1 MNSAPAEAAY
11 QQTLKES
18 SYNACFLIPCFNH
31 GATMPT
37 VVSSLL
43 KFELPIIIVDD
54 GSELA
59 TKQFLTPLADNPS
72 VTLVTLEQNQGK
84 GGAVKAGIKRA
95 QELGF
100 SHTIQI
106 DADGQHDLDALPA
119 LIQASQ
125 AKPQRLISGQP
136 VYDESVPKARLYG
149 RYATHIWVW
158 IETLSLSIKDS
169 MCGFRAYPIDKTQT
183 VLNKYDVGSRMDFDI
198 EILVRLY
205 WEGCDIDFIETR
217 VIYPENGISHFDAL
231 WDNVKISWMHTRL
244 FFGML
249 PRAPK
254 LIARHFKSDSA
265 ESLSATE
272 SLSAAK
278 SLPAEN
284 SQGSSANSKQ
294 INSKQK
300 GSEQPHWS
308 RTQERGTVLGIKLLL
323 AVYTLLGR
331 GVFNLILRGVMRY
344 YHLTGKRAR
353 NASEQYL
360 FQLKAYAEQQNIELP
375 TELTSYNHLLS
386 FGHTMLDKLAAWKGD
401 FSADNLTIHG
411 QEQFESMVANQQGV
425 LILGSHLGNIE
436 LCRALGRRHS
446 NIKINA
452 LVFTEHA
459 ERFNSVMKA
468 VNPQSDLNLIQVTS
482 MGPDTAILLQQKLE
496 QGEWIVIVGDRTST
510 SKESRSVWAE
520 FLGKEAPFPQGPFM
534 LASILKAP
542 VFLLFGLRDDT
553 QSKPHFNV
561 YFEHFSDKIELPRK
575 TREQSLQQV
584 VQKYANRLQH
594 YTLKAPLQWY
604 NFFNFWTLSNQHHDE
619 KESK

>member
-1 MNSAPAEAAY
+1 MNSAPIESTS
-11 QQTLKES
+11 QHQTKES

-31 GATMPT
+31 GATMPA
-37 VVSSLL
+37 VVSSLHH
-43 KFELPIIIVDD
+43 FELPIIIVDD

-59 TKQFLTPLADNPS
+59 TKQFLAPLADSPS

-100 SHTIQI
+100 SHAIQI
-106 DADGQHDLDALPA
+106 DADGQHDLEALPA

-125 AKPQRLISGQP
+125 DKPQRLISGQP

-169 MCGFRAYPIDKTQT
+169 MCGFRAYPINQTQA
-183 VLNKYDVGSRMDFDI
+183 VLSKYDVGSRMDFDI

-205 WEGCDIDFIETR
+205 WEGCDIDFVETR

-249 PRAPK
+249 PRSPK
-254 LIARHFKSDSA
+254 LIARHFKSTSA
-265 ESLSATE
+265 EDGQKQDSST
-272 SLSAAK
+272 
-278 SLPAEN
+278 
-284 SQGSSANSKQ
+284 GSN
-294 INSKQK
+294 NNE
-300 GSEQPHWS
+300 SEQPHWS

-323 AVYTLLGR
+323 TVYTLLGR

-375 TELTSYNHLLS
+375 AELTSYNHLLS

-411 QEQFESMVANQQGV
+411 QDQFESMVANNQGV

-534 LASILKAP
+534 LASVLKAP
-542 VFLLFGLRDDT
+542 VFLLFGLRDDS

-584 VQKYANRLQH
+584 VQKYADRLQH

-604 NFFNFWTLSNQHHDE
+604 NFFNFWTLSKHHDE

>member
-1 MNSAPAEAAY
+1 MNSTPVEANS
-11 QQTLKES
+11 QHQTKES

-31 GATMPT
+31 GATMPA

-43 KFELPIIIVDD
+43 NFELPIIIVDD
-54 GSELA
+54 GSELE
-59 TKQFLTPLADNPS
+59 TKQFLTPLADSPS

-100 SHTIQI
+100 SHAIQI
-106 DADGQHDLDALPA
+106 DADGQHDLEALPA

-125 AKPQRLISGQP
+125 NKPQRLISGQP

-169 MCGFRAYPIDKTQT
+169 MCGFRAYPINQTQT

-205 WEGCDIDFIETR
+205 WEGCDIDFVETR

-254 LIARHFKSDSA
+254 LIARHFKSTSA
-265 ESLSATE
+265 EDGQNQDSRA
-272 SLSAAK
+272 
-278 SLPAEN
+278 
-284 SQGSSANSKQ
+284 GSN
-294 INSKQK
+294 NND
-300 GSEQPHWS
+300 SEQPHWS

-323 AVYTLLGR
+323 AIYTLLGR

-411 QEQFESMVANQQGV
+411 QDQFESMVANKQGV

-534 LASILKAP
+534 LASVLKAP
-542 VFLLFGLRDDT
+542 VFLLFGLRDDS

-584 VQKYANRLQH
+584 VQKYADRLQH

-604 NFFNFWTLSNQHHDE
+604 NFFNFWTLSKHHDE

>member
-1 MNSAPAEAAY
+1 MNSAPIEAVS

-18 SYNACFLIPCFNH
+18 NYKACFLIPCFNH
-31 GATMPT
+31 GATMPA
-37 VVSSLL
+37 VVSSLHH
-43 KFELPIIIVDD
+43 FELPIIIVDD
-54 GSELA
+54 GSELT
-59 TKQFLTPLADNPS
+59 TKQFLAPLAENS
-72 VTLVTLEQNQGK
+72 NVTLVTLEQNQGK
-84 GGAVKAGIKRA
+84 GGAVKAGIKKA
-95 QELGF
+95 QQLGF
-100 SHTIQI
+100 SHAIQI
-106 DADGQHDLDALPA
+106 DADGQHDLEALPA
-119 LIQASQ
+119 LVEASQ

-136 VYDESVPKARLYG
+136 VYDDSVPKARLYG

-205 WEGCDIDFIETR
+205 WEGCDIDFVETR

-265 ESLSATE
+265 KSGQNQDSLAESNKNE
-272 SLSAAK
+272 
-278 SLPAEN
+278 
-284 SQGSSANSKQ
+284 
-294 INSKQK
+294 
-300 GSEQPHWS
+300 SEQPHWS

-375 TELTSYNHLLS
+375 AELTSYNHLLS

-401 FSADNLTIHG
+401 FSVDNLTIHG
-411 QEQFESMVANQQGV
+411 QDQFESMVENQQGV

-534 LASILKAP
+534 LASVLKAP
-542 VFLLFGLRDDT
+542 VFLLFGLRDDS

-584 VQKYANRLQH
+584 VQKYANRLEH

-604 NFFNFWTLSNQHHDE
+604 NFFNFWTLSKHHDE

>member
-1 MNSAPAEAAY
+1 MNSAPIEAVSQHLA
-11 QQTLKES
+11 KES
-18 SYNACFLIPCFNH
+18 SYKACFLVPCFNH
-31 GATMPT
+31 GATMPA

-43 KFELPIIIVDD
+43 DFELPIIIVDD
-54 GSELA
+54 GSELT
-59 TKQFLTPLADNPS
+59 TKQFLTPLAENS
-72 VTLVTLEQNQGK
+72 NVTLVTLEQNQGK
-84 GGAVKAGIKRA
+84 GGAVKAGIKKA
-95 QELGF
+95 QQLGF
-100 SHTIQI
+100 SHVIQI

-119 LIQASQ
+119 LIGASQ
-125 AKPQRLISGQP
+125 THPQRLISGQP

-169 MCGFRAYPIDKTQT
+169 MCGFRAYPITQTQT

-205 WEGCDIDFIETR
+205 WEGCDIDFVETR
-217 VIYPENGISHFDAL
+217 VIYPENGVSHFDAL

-265 ESLSATE
+265 DNNQSSSTDSESQA
-272 SLSAAK
+272 
-278 SLPAEN
+278 
-284 SQGSSANSKQ
+284 
-294 INSKQK
+294 
-300 GSEQPHWS
+300 SEQPHWS

-375 TELTSYNHLLS
+375 AELTSYNHLLS

-534 LASILKAP
+534 LASVLKAP
-542 VFLLFGLRDDT
+542 VFLLFGLRDDS
-553 QSKPHFNV
+553 QAKPHFNV

-604 NFFNFWTLSNQHHDE
+604 NFFNFWTLSKHHDE

>member
-1 MNSAPAEAAY
+1 MNSTPVEANS
-11 QQTLKES
+11 QHQTKES
-18 SYNACFLIPCFNH
+18 SYNTCFLIPCFNH
-31 GATMPT
+31 GATMPA

-43 KFELPIIIVDD
+43 NFELPIIIVDD
-54 GSELA
+54 GSELE
-59 TKQFLTPLADNPS
+59 TKQFLTPLADSPS

-100 SHTIQI
+100 SHAIQI
-106 DADGQHDLDALPA
+106 DADGQHDLEALPA

-125 AKPQRLISGQP
+125 TKPQHLISGQP

-205 WEGCDIDFIETR
+205 WEGCDIDFVETR

-254 LIARHFKSDSA
+254 LIARHFKSASA
-265 ESLSATE
+265 KNLS
-272 SLSAAK
+272 
-278 SLPAEN
+278 AEN
-284 SQGSSANSKQ
+284 SQDSSADSRQVNSEQ
-294 INSKQK
+294 I

-360 FQLKAYAEQQNIELP
+360 FQLKAYSEQQNIELP
-375 TELTSYNHLLS
+375 AELTSYNHLLS

-401 FSADNLTIHG
+401 FSVDNLSIHG
-411 QEQFESMVANQQGV
+411 QEQFESMVANKQGV

-534 LASILKAP
+534 LASVLKAP
-542 VFLLFGLRDDT
+542 VFLLFGLRDDS

-584 VQKYANRLQH
+584 VQKYADRLQH

-604 NFFNFWTLSNQHHDE
+604 NFFNFWTLSKHHDE

>member
-1 MNSAPAEAAY
+1 MNSAPIEAVS
-11 QQTLKES
+11 QQNLKES
-18 SYNACFLIPCFNH
+18 SYKACFLIPCFNH
-31 GATMPT
+31 GATMPA
-37 VVSSLL
+37 VVSSLHH
-43 KFELPIIIVDD
+43 FELPIIIVDD
-54 GSELA
+54 GSELV
-59 TKQFLTPLADNPS
+59 TKQFLAPLAENS
-72 VTLVTLEQNQGK
+72 NVTLVTLEQNQGK
-84 GGAVKAGIKRA
+84 GGAVKAGIKKA
-95 QELGF
+95 QQLGF
-100 SHTIQI
+100 SHAIQI
-106 DADGQHDLDALPA
+106 DADGQHDLEALPA

-125 AKPQRLISGQP
+125 DKPQRLISGQP

-169 MCGFRAYPIDKTQT
+169 MCGFRAYPINQTQT
-183 VLNKYDVGSRMDFDI
+183 VLDKYDVGSRMDFDI

-205 WEGCDIDFIETR
+205 WEGCDIDFVETR

-254 LIARHFKSDSA
+254 LISRHFKSDSA
-265 ESLSATE
+265 KKLSA
-272 SLSAAK
+272 
-278 SLPAEN
+278 EN
-284 SQGSSANSKQ
+284 NQDSSADSRQVNSEQ
-294 INSKQK
+294 I

-375 TELTSYNHLLS
+375 AELTSYNHLLS

-401 FSADNLTIHG
+401 FSVDNLSIHG
-411 QEQFESMVANQQGV
+411 QEQFESMVANKQGV

-534 LASILKAP
+534 LASVLKAP
-542 VFLLFGLRDDT
+542 VFLLFGLRDDS

-584 VQKYANRLQH
+584 VQKYADRLEH

-604 NFFNFWTLSNQHHDE
+604 NFFNFWTLSKHHDE
-619 KESK
+619 KKSK

>member
-1 MNSAPAEAAY
+1 MNSAPIEAVS
-11 QQTLKES
+11 QQNLKES
-18 SYNACFLIPCFNH
+18 SYKACFLIPCFNH
-31 GATMPT
+31 GATMPS
-37 VVSSLL
+37 VVSSLHH
-43 KFELPIIIVDD
+43 FELPIIIVDD
-54 GSELA
+54 GSELT
-59 TKQFLTPLADNPS
+59 TKQFLAPLAENS
-72 VTLVTLEQNQGK
+72 NVTLVTLEQNQGK
-84 GGAVKAGIKRA
+84 GGAVKAGIKKA
-95 QELGF
+95 QQLGF
-100 SHTIQI
+100 SHAIQI
-106 DADGQHDLDALPA
+106 DADGQHDLEALPA
-119 LIQASQ
+119 LVEASQ

-136 VYDESVPKARLYG
+136 VYDDSVPKARLYG

-205 WEGCDIDFIETR
+205 WEGCDIDFVETR

-265 ESLSATE
+265 KSGQNQDSLAESNKNE
-272 SLSAAK
+272 
-278 SLPAEN
+278 
-284 SQGSSANSKQ
+284 
-294 INSKQK
+294 
-300 GSEQPHWS
+300 SEQPHWS

-375 TELTSYNHLLS
+375 AELTSYNHLLS

-401 FSADNLTIHG
+401 FSVDNLTIHG
-411 QEQFESMVANQQGV
+411 QDQFESMVENQQGV

-534 LASILKAP
+534 LASVLKAP
-542 VFLLFGLRDDT
+542 VFLLFGLRDDS
-553 QSKPHFNV
+553 QPKPHFNV

-584 VQKYANRLQH
+584 VQKYANRLEH

-604 NFFNFWTLSNQHHDE
+604 NFFNFWTLSKHHDE

>member
-1 MNSAPAEAAY
+1 MNSAEATS
-11 QQTLKES
+11 QHQTKES

-31 GATMPT
+31 GATMPA

-43 KFELPIIIVDD
+43 NFELPIIIVDD
-54 GSELA
+54 GSELE
-59 TKQFLTPLADNPS
+59 TKQFLTPLADSPS

-100 SHTIQI
+100 SHAIQI

-125 AKPQRLISGQP
+125 TKPQHLISGQP

-205 WEGCDIDFIETR
+205 WEGCDIDFVETR

-265 ESLSATE
+265 KKLSAD
-272 SLSAAK
+272 
-278 SLPAEN
+278 N
-284 SQGSSANSKQ
+284 SQDSSADSRQVNSEQ
-294 INSKQK
+294 I
-300 GSEQPHWS
+300 GSDQPHWS

-360 FQLKAYAEQQNIELP
+360 FQLKACAEQQNIELP
-375 TELTSYNHLLS
+375 AELTSYNHLLS

-401 FSADNLTIHG
+401 FSVDNLSIHG

-534 LASILKAP
+534 LASVLKAP
-542 VFLLFGLRDDT
+542 VFLLFGLRDDS

-584 VQKYANRLQH
+584 VQKYANRLEH

-604 NFFNFWTLSNQHHDE
+604 NFFNFWTLSKHHDE

>member
-1 MNSAPAEAAY
+1 MNSAPIEAVS
-11 QQTLKES
+11 QQDLKES
-18 SYNACFLIPCFNH
+18 NYKACFLIPCFNH
-31 GATMPT
+31 GATVPS

-43 KFELPIIIVDD
+43 NFELPIIIVDD

-59 TKQFLTPLADNPS
+59 TKQFLTPLAESPN

-100 SHTIQI
+100 SHAIQI
-106 DADGQHDLDALPA
+106 DADGQHDLDALPT

-136 VYDESVPKARLYG
+136 IYDDSVPKARLYG

-265 ESLSATE
+265 ESLSAAE
-272 SLSAAK
+272 NLSAAK

-294 INSKQK
+294 VHSKQK

-401 FSADNLTIHG
+401 FSVDNLTIHG
-411 QEQFESMVANQQGV
+411 QDQFESMVENQQGV

-534 LASILKAP
+534 LASVLKAP
-542 VFLLFGLRDDT
+542 VFLLFGLRDDSK
-553 QSKPHFNV
+553 SKPHFNV

-584 VQKYANRLQH
+584 VQKYANRLEH

-604 NFFNFWTLSNQHHDE
+604 NFFNFWTLSKHHDE

>member
-1 MNSAPAEAAY
+1 MNSAPIEAVS

-18 SYNACFLIPCFNH
+18 SYKACFLIPCFNH
-31 GATMPT
+31 GATMPA

-43 KFELPIIIVDD
+43 EFELPIIVVDD
-54 GSELA
+54 GSELT
-59 TKQFLTPLADNPS
+59 TKQFLTPLSDSPS

-95 QELGF
+95 QDLGF
-100 SHTIQI
+100 SHAIQI

-125 AKPQRLISGQP
+125 DKPQHLISGQP
-136 VYDESVPKARLYG
+136 IYDESVPKARLYG

-169 MCGFRAYPIDKTQT
+169 MCGFRAYPINQTQA

-205 WEGCDIDFIETR
+205 WEGCDIDFVETR

-254 LIARHFKSDSA
+254 LIARHFKSTSVSNLTS
-265 ESLSATE
+265 EHQQPQNT
-272 SLSAAK
+272 
-278 SLPAEN
+278 
-284 SQGSSANSKQ
+284 SKDT
-294 INSKQK
+294 
-300 GSEQPHWS
+300 EQPHWS

-323 AVYTLLGR
+323 AIYTLLGR

-375 TELTSYNHLLS
+375 AQLTSYKHLLS

-401 FSADNLTIHG
+401 FSVDNLTIHG
-411 QEQFESMVANQQGV
+411 HEQFESMVENKQGI

-446 NIKINA
+446 HIKINA

-534 LASILKAP
+534 LASVLKAP
-542 VFLLFGLRDDT
+542 VFLLFGLRDDS
-553 QSKPHFNV
+553 QAKPHFNV

-604 NFFNFWTLSNQHHDE
+604 NFFNFWTLSKHHDE

>member
-1 MNSAPAEAAY
+1 MNSAPIEAVS
-11 QQTLKES
+11 QPTLKES
-18 SYNACFLIPCFNH
+18 NYNACFLIPCFNH
-31 GATMPT
+31 GTTMPA
-37 VVSSLL
+37 VVSSLHH
-43 KFELPIIIVDD
+43 FELPIIIVDD

-59 TKQFLTPLADNPS
+59 TKQFLTPLAESPN

-100 SHTIQI
+100 SHAIQI
-106 DADGQHDLDALPA
+106 DADGQHDLEALPA
-119 LIQASQ
+119 LVEASQ

-136 VYDESVPKARLYG
+136 IYDDSVPKARLYG

-169 MCGFRAYPIDKTQT
+169 MCGFRAYPIDKTQI

-205 WEGCDIDFIETR
+205 WEGCDIDFVETR

-265 ESLSATE
+265 KSGQNQDSLAESNKKE
-272 SLSAAK
+272 
-278 SLPAEN
+278 
-284 SQGSSANSKQ
+284 
-294 INSKQK
+294 
-300 GSEQPHWS
+300 SEQPHWS

-331 GVFNLILRGVMRY
+331 GVFNLILRCVMRY

-360 FQLKAYAEQQNIELP
+360 FQLKAYAEQQSIELP
-375 TELTSYNHLLS
+375 AELTSYNHLLS

-401 FSADNLTIHG
+401 FSVDNLTIHG
-411 QEQFESMVANQQGV
+411 QNQFESMVENQQGV

-534 LASILKAP
+534 LASVLKAP
-542 VFLLFGLRDDT
+542 VFLLFGLRDDS

-584 VQKYANRLQH
+584 VQKYADRLEH

-604 NFFNFWTLSNQHHDE
+604 NFFNFWTLSKHHDE

>member
-1 MNSAPAEAAY
+1 MNSAPVEATS
-11 QQTLKES
+11 QHPTKES
-18 SYNACFLIPCFNH
+18 SYKACFLIPCFNH
-31 GATMPT
+31 GATMSA
-37 VVSSLL
+37 VVSSLHH
-43 KFELPIIIVDD
+43 FELPIIIVDD
-54 GSELA
+54 GSELT
-59 TKQFLTPLADNPS
+59 TKQLLAPLAEHSN

-84 GGAVKAGIKRA
+84 GDAVKAGIKKA
-95 QELGF
+95 QQLGF
-100 SHTIQI
+100 SHAIQI
-106 DADGQHDLDALPA
+106 DADGQHDLEALPT
-119 LIQASQ
+119 LIEASQ

-169 MCGFRAYPIDKTQT
+169 MCGFRAYPINQTQA
-183 VLNKYDVGSRMDFDI
+183 VLSKYDVGSRMDFDI

-205 WEGCDIDFIETR
+205 WEGCDIDFVETR

-265 ESLSATE
+265 DNNQSLSTDSEPQA
-272 SLSAAK
+272 
-278 SLPAEN
+278 
-284 SQGSSANSKQ
+284 
-294 INSKQK
+294 
-300 GSEQPHWS
+300 SEQPHWS

-323 AVYTLLGR
+323 AIYTLLGR

-375 TELTSYNHLLS
+375 AELTSYNHLLS

-401 FSADNLTIHG
+401 FSAENLTIHG
-411 QEQFESMVANQQGV
+411 QDQFENMVANQQGV

-510 SKESRSVWAE
+510 SKEGRSVWAE

-534 LASILKAP
+534 LASVLKAP
-542 VFLLFGLRDDT
+542 VFLLFGLRDDS
-553 QSKPHFNV
+553 QAKPHFNV
-561 YFEHFSDKIELPRK
+561 YFEHFSDRIELPRK
-575 TREQSLQQV
+575 TREQSLKQV
-584 VQKYANRLQH
+584 VQQYADRLQH

-604 NFFNFWTLSNQHHDE
+604 NFFNFWTLSKHHDE

>member
-1 MNSAPAEAAY
+1 MNSAPIEAVS
-11 QQTLKES
+11 QQNLKES
-18 SYNACFLIPCFNH
+18 SYKACFLIPCFNH
-31 GATMPT
+31 GATMPS

-43 KFELPIIIVDD
+43 NFELPIIIVDD

-59 TKQFLTPLADNPS
+59 TKQFLTPLAESPN

-84 GGAVKAGIKRA
+84 GGAVKAGIKKA
-95 QELGF
+95 QQLGF
-100 SHTIQI
+100 SHAIQI
-106 DADGQHDLDALPA
+106 DADGQHDLEALPA

-125 AKPQRLISGQP
+125 TKPQRLISGQP

-205 WEGCDIDFIETR
+205 WEGCDIDFVETR

-265 ESLSATE
+265 
-272 SLSAAK
+272 K
-278 SLPAEN
+278 SGQN
-284 SQGSSANSKQ
+284 QGSLAESNK
-294 INSKQK
+294 NE
-300 GSEQPHWS
+300 SEQPHWS

-323 AVYTLLGR
+323 TVYTLLGR

-375 TELTSYNHLLS
+375 AELTSYNHLLS

-401 FSADNLTIHG
+401 FSVDNLTIHG
-411 QEQFESMVANQQGV
+411 QDQFESMVENQQGV

-534 LASILKAP
+534 LASVLKAP
-542 VFLLFGLRDDT
+542 VFLLFGLRDDS
-553 QSKPHFNV
+553 QSKPHFDV

-584 VQKYANRLQH
+584 VQKYANRLEH

-604 NFFNFWTLSNQHHDE
+604 NFFNFWTLSKHHDE

>member
-1 MNSAPAEAAY
+1 MNSAPVEATS
-11 QQTLKES
+11 QDQTKES
-18 SYNACFLIPCFNH
+18 SYKACFLIPCFNH
-31 GATMPT
+31 GATMPA
-37 VVSSLL
+37 VVSSLHH
-43 KFELPIIIVDD
+43 FELPIIIVDD
-54 GSELA
+54 GSELT
-59 TKQFLTPLADNPS
+59 TKQFLAPLAENS
-72 VTLVTLEQNQGK
+72 NVTLVTLEQNQGK
-84 GGAVKAGIKRA
+84 GGAVKAGIKKA
-95 QELGF
+95 QQLGF
-100 SHTIQI
+100 SHAIQI
-106 DADGQHDLDALPA
+106 DADGQHDLESLPV
-119 LIQASQ
+119 LIEASQ

-169 MCGFRAYPIDKTQT
+169 MCGFRAYPINQTQT
-183 VLNKYDVGSRMDFDI
+183 VLSKYDVGSRMDFDI

-205 WEGCDIDFIETR
+205 WEGCDIDFVETR

-244 FFGML
+244 FLGML

-265 ESLSATE
+265 DNNQSLSTDSEPQA
-272 SLSAAK
+272 
-278 SLPAEN
+278 
-284 SQGSSANSKQ
+284 
-294 INSKQK
+294 
-300 GSEQPHWS
+300 SEQPHWS

-323 AVYTLLGR
+323 TIYTLLGR

-375 TELTSYNHLLS
+375 AELTSYNHLLS

-401 FSADNLTIHG
+401 FSAENLTIHG
-411 QEQFESMVANQQGV
+411 QDQFENMVANQQGV

-534 LASILKAP
+534 LASVLKAP
-542 VFLLFGLRDDT
+542 VFLLFGLRDDS
-553 QSKPHFNV
+553 QEKPHFNV

-575 TREQSLQQV
+575 TREQSLKQV
-584 VQKYANRLQH
+584 VQQYADRLQH

-604 NFFNFWTLSNQHHDE
+604 NFFNFWTLSKHHDE

>member
-1 MNSAPAEAAY
+1 
-11 QQTLKES
+11 
-18 SYNACFLIPCFNH
+18 
-31 GATMPT
+31 
-37 VVSSLL
+37 
-43 KFELPIIIVDD
+43 
-54 GSELA
+54 
-59 TKQFLTPLADNPS
+59 
-72 VTLVTLEQNQGK
+72 
-84 GGAVKAGIKRA
+84 
-95 QELGF
+95 
-100 SHTIQI
+100 
-106 DADGQHDLDALPA
+106 
-119 LIQASQ
+119 
-125 AKPQRLISGQP
+125 
-136 VYDESVPKARLYG
+136 
-149 RYATHIWVW
+149 
-158 IETLSLSIKDS
+158 
-169 MCGFRAYPIDKTQT
+169 
-183 VLNKYDVGSRMDFDI
+183 MDFDI

-205 WEGCDIDFIETR
+205 WEGCDIDFVETR

-254 LIARHFKSDSA
+254 LIARHFKSN
-265 ESLSATE
+265 ATE
-272 SLSAAK
+272 SSR
-278 SLPAEN
+278 
-284 SQGSSANSKQ
+284 GSSADSELKA
-294 INSKQK
+294 
-300 GSEQPHWS
+300 SEQPHWS

-323 AVYTLLGR
+323 TIYTLLGR

-375 TELTSYNHLLS
+375 AELTSYNHLLS

-401 FSADNLTIHG
+401 FSVDNLTIHG
-411 QEQFESMVANQQGV
+411 QDQFENMVANQQGV

-534 LASILKAP
+534 LASVLKAP
-542 VFLLFGLRDDT
+542 VFLLFGLRDDS
-553 QSKPHFNV
+553 QVKPHFNV
-561 YFEHFSDKIELPRK
+561 YFEHFSDRIELPRK
-575 TREQSLQQV
+575 TREQSLKQV
-584 VQKYANRLQH
+584 VQQYADRLQH

-604 NFFNFWTLSNQHHDE
+604 NFFNFWTLSKHHDE